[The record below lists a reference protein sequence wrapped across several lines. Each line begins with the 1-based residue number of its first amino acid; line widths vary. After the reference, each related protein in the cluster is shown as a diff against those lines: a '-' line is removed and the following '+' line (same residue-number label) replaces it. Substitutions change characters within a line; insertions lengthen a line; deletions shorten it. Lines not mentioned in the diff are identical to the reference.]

1 MVQIRWTKTALLD
14 LKSIYEFIAKD
25 SKKYAKLEVI
35 KLKTRTQFLKKAP
48 LLGKEVPEKGDV
60 AIREL
65 NEGNYRIIY
74 KIIDSDRVD
83 ILTIHHTARDLE
95 KREIL

>member
-25 SKKYAKLEVI
+25 SKNYAKLEVI
-35 KLKTRTQFLKKAP
+35 KLKTRTQLLKKVP
-48 LLGKEVPEKGDV
+48 LLGKEVAEKGV
-60 AIREL
+60 ISIREL

-74 KIIDSDRVD
+74 KIIDSERVD

>member
-1 MVQIRWTKTALLD
+1 MVQIKWTKTALLD

-48 LLGKEVPEKGDV
+48 LLGKEVPEKGDIT
-60 AIREL
+60 IREL

-74 KIIDSDRVD
+74 KIIDSERVD
-83 ILTIHHTARDLE
+83 ILTIHHAARDLE
-95 KREIL
+95 KREIE